1 MPLSERQQ
9 QIKERFVA
17 ERGFWDEAVWASVLD
32 LDPDLLDAY
41 IDWSSVPWRKG
52 HLEPKVKEFLYLAMD
67 VSTTHLYHAGIRVHM
82 VNAIAQGA
90 TRDEVLELLQIVAE
104 IGLGTLTESVP
115 IILEELALRG
125 EPSTSAP
132 DALTNDLRERFVGL
146 RGYWDGSLQAL
157 AENDPEFLEGFLHYT
172 RVPWSKGSLSPKVKE
187 LIYLGISAS
196 PTHLNRQAIRRHV
209 RGALA
214 HGATKA
220 ELVEVLEVVAM
231 CGIHAITEGV
241 PELKRQFHEGPG
253 TTDDD
258 AVRASR

>member
-104 IGLGTLTESVP
+104 IGLARSPSPSRSSSRSWRCGANPPRAPPTRSPTTCASASSACADTGMGRCRHWPRTIRSSSRASCTTPESRGARDRSVP
-115 IILEELALRG
+115 R
-125 EPSTSAP
+125 
-132 DALTNDLRERFVGL
+132 
-146 RGYWDGSLQAL
+146 
-157 AENDPEFLEGFLHYT
+157 
-172 RVPWSKGSLSPKVKE
+172 
-187 LIYLGISAS
+187 
-196 PTHLNRQAIRRHV
+196 
-209 RGALA
+209 
-214 HGATKA
+214 
-220 ELVEVLEVVAM
+220 
-231 CGIHAITEGV
+231 
-241 PELKRQFHEGPG
+241 
-253 TTDDD
+253 
-258 AVRASR
+258 